1 MTTSSERVMD
11 DYLGRL
17 EHSLSDVPAA
27 QRKVI
32 IAEIVTHIDEALAEE
47 PDDSEASV
55 RNVLDRVGDPEEIAS
70 EAREDLDIRRPRPS
84 VLDALALV
92 LLLIGGFL
100 YLVGWIAGVVF
111 LWLSDV
117 WSTRQ
122 KIIGTLFVPG
132 GLVAPLI
139 LFLGSVN
146 FTGTSCSTSG
156 VGVKRRRFVR
166 AARASCL
173 SGCSLACSSSWSL
186 HRSRRP
192 STWAGR
198 SFAHVESEIW
208 HSLKWRCSDPLVAG
222 ATFHSYERVSS
233 TANSGADTT
242 CLEGARN
249 IGLGTVGEPG
259 GLSSGVRTKCNQ
271 VSMFAPGWP
280 RQSARSDSGPKPRW
294 RRLGLA
300 QGRPAAQR

>member
-70 EAREDLDIRRPRPS
+70 EAREDLDIRRPKTS
-84 VLDALALV
+84 VLDPLALV

-139 LFLGSVN
+139 LFLSP
-146 FTGTSCSTSG
+146 TSYTSCSTSG
-156 VGVKRRRFVR
+156 VGAEATTVCEGGASLLSQFLLFGLFVFLVVAPIATSIYLGRVLVR
-166 AARASCL
+166 A
-173 SGCSLACSSSWSL
+173 
-186 HRSRRP
+186 RR
-192 STWAGR
+192 
-198 SFAHVESEIW
+198 V
-208 HSLKWRCSDPLVAG
+208 
-222 ATFHSYERVSS
+222 
-233 TANSGADTT
+233 
-242 CLEGARN
+242 
-249 IGLGTVGEPG
+249 
-259 GLSSGVRTKCNQ
+259 
-271 VSMFAPGWP
+271 
-280 RQSARSDSGPKPRW
+280 
-294 RRLGLA
+294 
-300 QGRPAAQR
+300 

>member
-70 EAREDLDIRRPRPS
+70 EAREDLDIRRPKTS
-84 VLDALALV
+84 VLDPLALV

-132 GLVAPLI
+132 GLVAPLL
-139 LFLGSVN
+139 LFLGSATYLLLD
-146 FTGTSCSTSG
+146 FG
-156 VGVKRRRFVR
+156 VGGEATTVCEGGASLLSQFLLVGLLIFLVVAPIATSIYLGRVLVR
-166 AARASCL
+166 A
-173 SGCSLACSSSWSL
+173 
-186 HRSRRP
+186 RR
-192 STWAGR
+192 
-198 SFAHVESEIW
+198 V
-208 HSLKWRCSDPLVAG
+208 
-222 ATFHSYERVSS
+222 
-233 TANSGADTT
+233 
-242 CLEGARN
+242 
-249 IGLGTVGEPG
+249 
-259 GLSSGVRTKCNQ
+259 
-271 VSMFAPGWP
+271 
-280 RQSARSDSGPKPRW
+280 
-294 RRLGLA
+294 
-300 QGRPAAQR
+300 

>member
-70 EAREDLDIRRPRPS
+70 EAREDLDIRRPKTS

-100 YLVGWIAGVVF
+100 YLVGWIEREWCSSGSRTCGARAEK
-111 LWLSDV
+111 L
-117 WSTRQ
+117 
-122 KIIGTLFVPG
+122 IGTLFVPG

-139 LFLGSVN
+139 LFGLGELYLLLD
-146 FTGTSCSTSG
+146 FGG
-156 VGVKRRRFVR
+156 
-166 AARASCL
+166 
-173 SGCSLACSSSWSL
+173 W
-186 HRSRRP
+186 
-192 STWAGR
+192 GR
-198 SFAHVESEIW
+198 S
-208 HSLKWRCSDPLVAG
+208 D
-222 ATFHSYERVSS
+222 
-233 TANSGADTT
+233 D
-242 CLEGARN
+242 
-249 IGLGTVGEPG
+249 GL
-259 GLSSGVRTKCNQ
+259 
-271 VSMFAPGWP
+271 
-280 RQSARSDSGPKPRW
+280 
-294 RRLGLA
+294 
-300 QGRPAAQR
+300 

>member
-1 MTTSSERVMD
+1 MD

-70 EAREDLDIRRPRPS
+70 EAREDLDIRRPKTS
-84 VLDALALV
+84 VLDPLALV

-132 GLVAPLI
+132 GLVASLV
-139 LFLGSVN
+139 LFLSSASL
-146 FTGTSCSTSG
+146 TSCSTSR
-156 VGVKRRRFVR
+156 VGGEAATVCEGGASLLSQFLLVGLFVFLIAAPIATSIYLGRVLVR
-166 AARASCL
+166 A
-173 SGCSLACSSSWSL
+173 
-186 HRSRRP
+186 RR
-192 STWAGR
+192 
-198 SFAHVESEIW
+198 V
-208 HSLKWRCSDPLVAG
+208 
-222 ATFHSYERVSS
+222 
-233 TANSGADTT
+233 
-242 CLEGARN
+242 
-249 IGLGTVGEPG
+249 
-259 GLSSGVRTKCNQ
+259 
-271 VSMFAPGWP
+271 
-280 RQSARSDSGPKPRW
+280 
-294 RRLGLA
+294 
-300 QGRPAAQR
+300 